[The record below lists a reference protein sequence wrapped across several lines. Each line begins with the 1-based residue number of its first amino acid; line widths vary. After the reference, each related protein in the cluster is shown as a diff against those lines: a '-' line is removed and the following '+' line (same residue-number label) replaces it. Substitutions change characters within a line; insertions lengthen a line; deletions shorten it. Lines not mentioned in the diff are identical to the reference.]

1 MKRNNSFNFIS
12 KIIHSINE
20 KNNENS
26 FLLYQANRRV
36 NELFNKYFVFN
47 VYKKTNLW
55 KIKESNSDFNL
66 KKSKN
71 IIMKQSRYKIMVY
84 LFILPGEN
92 FCIYM

>member
-26 FLLYQANRRV
+26 LLLYQANRRM

-47 VYKKTNLW
+47 VFNVKKQIYEKLRKVILISISRKV
-55 KIKESNSDFNL
+55 KI
-66 KKSKN
+66 
-71 IIMKQSRYKIMVY
+71 
-84 LFILPGEN
+84 
-92 FCIYM
+92 

>member
-26 FLLYQANRRV
+26 LLLYQANRRM

-47 VYKKTNLW
+47 VFNVFNVKKQIYEKLRKVILISISRKV
-55 KIKESNSDFNL
+55 KI
-66 KKSKN
+66 
-71 IIMKQSRYKIMVY
+71 
-84 LFILPGEN
+84 
-92 FCIYM
+92 

>member
-26 FLLYQANRRV
+26 LLLYQANRRV

-47 VYKKTNLW
+47 IYKKINL
-55 KIKESNSDFNL
+55 
-66 KKSKN
+66 
-71 IIMKQSRYKIMVY
+71 
-84 LFILPGEN
+84 
-92 FCIYM
+92 